1 MTIKNDVLHPLLLP
15 LKQRYFENCE
25 LLVAEQNLYWNQRID
40 FLKHSKLD
48 NEDTKRDHPYL
59 VLVYPSD
66 KTKLPVLRWR
76 RGAARYDCAYYL
88 PLLEDGVSVD
98 PEFLFSDLPICP
110 KTEKAARKLFERKA
124 KLLRKMKKAISH
136 VESNLMAAEKHA
148 ESLGQII
155 FNEVDF
161 DIIEELESYYL
172 EVPSRKKTA
181 VKAPIISNSQSL

>member
-1 MTIKNDVLHPLLLP
+1 MQIKNDVAQPLLLP
-15 LKQRYFENCE
+15 LKQRYFEKCE

-59 VLVYPSD
+59 VLYYPSD
-66 KTKLPVLRWR
+66 KTKLPILRWR
-76 RGAARYDCAYYL
+76 RSAARYEGACYL

-124 KLLRKMKKAISH
+124 KLLRKMRKAISL
-136 VESNLMAAEKHA
+136 VESSLLAAEKHA
-148 ESLGQII
+148 ESLGQIV
-155 FNEVDF
+155 FNEDDF
-161 DIIEELESYYL
+161 DIIDELESYYL
-172 EVPSRKKTA
+172 EVPGRKKTA
-181 VKAPIISNSQSL
+181 VTAPTISSNQSL